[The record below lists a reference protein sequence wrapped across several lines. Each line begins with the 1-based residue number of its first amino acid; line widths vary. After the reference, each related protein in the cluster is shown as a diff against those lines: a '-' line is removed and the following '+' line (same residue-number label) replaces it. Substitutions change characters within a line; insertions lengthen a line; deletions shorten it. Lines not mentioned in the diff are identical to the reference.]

1 MLELLIYMISMAIT
15 PGPNTIMSM
24 VNASEKGLRKGLFL
38 NYGMFVGITIIDILT
53 FVVISFLINLIPS
66 IINALKCLGIVYLL
80 YLAIHLLCSKE
91 KIISSS
97 SGNFLTG
104 MMMQFANVKVM
115 LLCFSAQS
123 VYIIGKEHELFRLML
138 IPIVCFLSGLVW
150 AVAGSF
156 LSKLYKSKRNILN
169 IIFSSSLFILAFL
182 NIFELLK
189 EIG

>member
-1 MLELLIYMISMAIT
+1 MFELLIYMISMAIT

-24 VNASEKGLRKGLFL
+24 VNASEKGLRKGIYL
-38 NYGMFVGITIIDILT
+38 NYGMLVGITIINILT

-66 IINALKCLGIVYLL
+66 IINALKLLGIVYLL
-80 YLAIHLLCSKE
+80 YLAIHLLCQKE
-91 KIISSS
+91 RNISSS

-104 MMMQFANVKVM
+104 MMMQFANVKVL